1 MPPYRPPSE
10 ANSILIRAVRNC
22 PWNKCAF
29 CAMYKGKPFSI
40 RKVEE
45 VKRDIETAKKI
56 FIGSKTLFIG
66 DSDPLIMRTEQ
77 LAEIVKHAYR
87 VFPNL
92 VRVTSY
98 ARAKTVIRTKS
109 KEDMRTLRE
118 AGLTRIH
125 MGLETGD
132 PWLLEFVKK
141 GATPEEIVEAGRMVL
156 DAGMELTEYVI
167 IGLGGE
173 WWSEQHAL
181 GTAEVLNKINP
192 TFIRL
197 RTLVLFPQAPLYEL
211 AQRGE
216 FKPISPLNALR
227 EIRLLLEK
235 LNVNSWFLSDHVSN
249 YLPVNGKL
257 PDDKKDL
264 LEFLDYHI
272 ELIEKNPDMT
282 YKVLTPE
289 HIRSRL

>member
-1 MPPYRPPSE
+1 M
-10 ANSILIRAVRNC
+10 
-22 PWNKCAF
+22 
-29 CAMYKGKPFSI
+29 
-40 RKVEE
+40 
-45 VKRDIETAKKI
+45 
-56 FIGSKTLFIG
+56 
-66 DSDPLIMRTEQ
+66 
-77 LAEIVKHAYR
+77 
-87 VFPNL
+87 
-92 VRVTSY
+92 
-98 ARAKTVIRTKS
+98 
-109 KEDMRTLRE
+109 
-118 AGLTRIH
+118 
-125 MGLETGD
+125 
-132 PWLLEFVKK
+132 
-141 GATPEEIVEAGRMVL
+141 
-156 DAGMELTEYVI
+156 
-167 IGLGGE
+167 
-173 WWSEQHAL
+173 
-181 GTAEVLNKINP
+181 
-192 TFIRL
+192 
-197 RTLVLFPQAPLYEL
+197 LFPQAPLYEL